1 MIPRT
6 WKRTQQTHEILSRG
20 SGLQLFP
27 LRIDQYSGDAMGLV
41 PVLPELDLSRGLT
54 PFKIPGEDAAREPL
68 HGILE
73 KEKLF
78 GWVSEC
84 FVATKDREKWYLEF
98 ERLRRTGD

>member
-1 MIPRT
+1 M
-6 WKRTQQTHEILSRG
+6 S
-20 SGLQLFP
+20 F
-27 LRIDQYSGDAMGLV
+27 V
-41 PVLPELDLSRGLT
+41 PVLSELDLSRGLT

-84 FVATKDREKWYLEF
+84 FVATKDREK
-98 ERLRRTGD
+98 